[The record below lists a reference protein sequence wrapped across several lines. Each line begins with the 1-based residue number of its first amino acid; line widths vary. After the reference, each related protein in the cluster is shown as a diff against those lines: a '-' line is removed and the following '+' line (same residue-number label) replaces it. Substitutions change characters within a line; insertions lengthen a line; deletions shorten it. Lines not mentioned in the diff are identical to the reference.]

1 MVSRRVR
8 DIEYAIRDI
17 AVIADQVKKTGKKV
31 YHLNIGDPLKYD
43 FKTPKFI
50 TEALA
55 NASYSGKNYYAE
67 SLGVYE
73 LREEISMFLKRKD
86 NLDINV
92 DDIVVTTGVTE
103 AIYFLLAAMIEKG
116 KELLIPGPTYPLYIN
131 NTKFYDG
138 IPIEYE
144 LNEQDDWEPNI
155 EDLRNKITDKTQA
168 ILICSPNNP
177 TGVLFSEKKV
187 KKIIDLAGE
196 YNLPVLSDE
205 IYDQITYERD
215 YVSPASFSKDVPVIG
230 MNGFSKAHLMTGW
243 RLGYMYYHDPENKL
257 MDLKEGIAKLARA
270 RLSASSIAQYAALEI
285 FKTKSDH
292 TKEIVRKLRERRD
305 YSYKRLRQIEGINCV
320 NASGAFYLFP
330 KLDLKGFKKWKNDKE
345 FAIDLL
351 KKTGVCSV
359 YGSGF
364 GKYGEDHIRL
374 TFLPELNT
382 LEEVYN
388 HIEDFARIKK

>member
-1 MVSRRVR
+1 LVSRRVR
-8 DIEYAIRDI
+8 EIEYAIRDI
-17 AVIADQVKKTGKKV
+17 AVVADQVKQTGKEV

-50 TEALA
+50 TDALA
-55 NASYSGKNYYAE
+55 NASYNGKNFYAD
-67 SLGVYE
+67 SLGAIE
-73 LREEISMFLKRKD
+73 LREQISKSLKHKN
-86 NLDINV
+86 NLGVSI
-92 DDIVVTTGVTE
+92 DDIVITTGVTE

-116 KELLIPGPTYPLYIN
+116 QELLIPGPTYPLYIN

-138 IPIEYE
+138 VPVEYE
-144 LNEQDDWEPNI
+144 LSERDDWEPNI
-155 EDLRNKITDKTQA
+155 NDLRKKITDKTQG

-177 TGVLFSEKKV
+177 TGVLFNEKKV
-187 KKIIDLAGE
+187 KEIIDLAGE

-215 YVSPASFSKDVPVIG
+215 YVSPASLSKDVPVIG

-243 RLGYMYYHDPENKL
+243 RLGYIYYHDPLNKL
-257 MDLKEGIAKLARA
+257 LDLKEGIAKLARA
-270 RLSASSIAQYAALEI
+270 RLSASSIAQYAAIEI
-285 FKTKSDH
+285 FKTKSNH
-292 TKEIVRKLRERRD
+292 TLEMVRALRERRD
-305 YSYKRLRQIEGINCV
+305 YSYKRLRQIEGIDCV

-330 KLDLKGFKKWKNDKE
+330 KVNLKEFNKWKDDKE

-374 TFLPELNT
+374 TFLPELST
-382 LEEVYN
+382 LEKVYN
-388 HIEDFARIKK
+388 HIEDFVK

>member
-17 AVIADQVKKTGKKV
+17 AVVADQVKKKGKKV

-43 FKTPKFI
+43 FKTPTFI

-55 NASYSGKNYYAE
+55 NASHNGKNFYAD

-73 LREEISMFLKRKD
+73 LREEISKFLKHKD
-86 NLDINV
+86 NLDIKS

-103 AIYFLLAAMIEKG
+103 AIYFLLAALIEKG
-116 KELLIPGPTYPLYIN
+116 EELLIPGPTYPLYIN

-138 IPIEYE
+138 FPVEYE
-144 LNEQDDWEPNI
+144 LNELDDWEPNI
-155 EDLRNKITDKTQA
+155 DDLRNKITDKTQA

-243 RLGYMYYHDPENKL
+243 RLGYIYYHDPENKL
-257 MDLKEGIAKLARA
+257 LDLKKGIAKLARA
-270 RLSASSIAQYAALEI
+270 RLSASSIAQYAAIEI
-285 FKTKSDH
+285 FKTKSSH
-292 TKEIVRKLRERRD
+292 TSEMVRKLRERRD

-330 KLDLKGFKKWKNDKE
+330 KIDLEGLKRWKTDKE
-345 FAIDLL
+345 FAIELL
-351 KKTGVCSV
+351 QKTGVCSV

-364 GKYGEDHIRL
+364 GEYGKNHIRL
-374 TFLPELNT
+374 TFLPDLNT

-388 HIEDFARIKK
+388 HIEDFVK

>member
-17 AVIADQVKKTGKKV
+17 AVIADQVKKTGKQIFN
-31 YHLNIGDPLKYD
+31 LNIGDPLKYD
-43 FKTPKFI
+43 FETPKFI
-50 TEALA
+50 TEALT
-55 NASYSGKNYYAE
+55 NASYNGKNFYAD
-67 SLGVYE
+67 SLGVVE
-73 LREEISMFLKRKD
+73 LREEISKSLKRKD
-86 NLDINV
+86 NLDINS

-116 KELLIPGPTYPLYIN
+116 QELLIPGPTYPLYIN

-144 LNEQDDWEPNI
+144 LNEEDDWEPNI
-155 EDLRNKITDKTQA
+155 DDLRNKITNKTQA

-177 TGVLFSEKKV
+177 TGVLFSKKKV
-187 KKIIDLAGE
+187 KEIIDIAGE

-215 YVSPASFSKDVPVIG
+215 YVSPASLSKDVPVIG

-243 RLGYMYYHDPENKL
+243 RLGYLYYHDPENKL
-257 MDLKEGIAKLARA
+257 IDLKEGIAKLARA
-270 RLSASSIAQYAALEI
+270 RLSASCIAQYAAIEI
-285 FKTKSDH
+285 FKTKSNH
-292 TKEIVRKLRERRD
+292 TVEMVRSLRERRD
-305 YSYKRLRQIEGINCV
+305 YSYKRLKQIEGINCV

-330 KLDLKGFKKWKNDKE
+330 KINLKELRNWKTDKD

-351 KKTGVCSV
+351 KKTGVCTV

-364 GKYGEDHIRL
+364 GKFGENHIRL
-374 TFLPELNT
+374 TFLPNLNT
-382 LEEVYN
+382 LEKVYN
-388 HIEDFARIKK
+388 HIEDFVK

>member
-17 AVIADQVKKTGKKV
+17 AVIADQVKKTGKHV

-43 FKTPKFI
+43 FETPKFI

-55 NASYSGKNYYAE
+55 NASYNGKNFYAD
-67 SLGVYE
+67 SLGVVE
-73 LREEISMFLKRKD
+73 LREEISKFLKHKD
-86 NLDINV
+86 NLEIKS

-116 KELLIPGPTYPLYIN
+116 QELLIPGPTYPLYIN

-144 LNEQDDWEPNI
+144 LNEEDDWEPNI
-155 EDLRNKITDKTQA
+155 DDLRNKITNKTQA

-187 KKIIDLAGE
+187 KKIIDIAGE

-215 YVSPASFSKDVPVIG
+215 YVPPASLSKDVPVIG

-243 RLGYMYYHDPENKL
+243 RLGYLYYHDPENKL
-257 MDLKEGIAKLARA
+257 SDLKEGIAKLARA
-270 RLSASSIAQYAALEI
+270 RLSASCIAQYAAIEI
-285 FKTKSDH
+285 FKTKSNH
-292 TKEIVRKLRERRD
+292 TVEMVRSLRERRD
-305 YSYKRLRQIEGINCV
+305 YSYKRLKQIEGINCV

-330 KLDLKGFKKWKNDKE
+330 KINLKEFKKWKTDKD

-351 KKTGVCSV
+351 NETGVCTV

-364 GKYGEDHIRL
+364 GKFGENHIRL
-374 TFLPELNT
+374 TFLPDLNT
-382 LEEVYN
+382 LEKVYN
-388 HIEDFARIKK
+388 HIEDFVK

>member
-17 AVIADQVKKTGKKV
+17 AVIADQVKKTGKQV

-43 FKTPKFI
+43 FQTPKFI

-55 NASYSGKNYYAE
+55 NASYNGKNFYAD
-67 SLGVYE
+67 SLGVVE
-73 LREEISMFLKRKD
+73 LREEISKFLKRKD
-86 NLDINV
+86 NLDIKS

-116 KELLIPGPTYPLYIN
+116 QEFLIPGPTYPLYIN

-144 LNEQDDWEPNI
+144 LNEEDDWEPNI
-155 EDLRNKITDKTQA
+155 DDLRNKITNKTQG

-187 KKIIDLAGE
+187 KKIIDIAGE
-196 YNLPVLSDE
+196 YDLPVLSDE

-215 YVSPASFSKDVPVIG
+215 YVSPASLSKDVPVIG

-243 RLGYMYYHDPENKL
+243 RLGYLYYHDPENKL
-257 MDLKEGIAKLARA
+257 IDLKEGIAKLARA
-270 RLSASSIAQYAALEI
+270 RLSASCIAQYAAIEI
-285 FKTKSDH
+285 FKTKSNH
-292 TKEIVRKLRERRD
+292 TVEMVRSLRERRD
-305 YSYKRLRQIEGINCV
+305 YSYKRLKQIEGINCV

-330 KLDLKGFKKWKNDKE
+330 KINLKEFNKWKTDKD

-351 KKTGVCSV
+351 KKTGVCTV

-364 GKYGEDHIRL
+364 GKFGENHIRL
-374 TFLPELNT
+374 TFLPDLKT
-382 LEEVYN
+382 LEKVYN
-388 HIEDFARIKK
+388 HIEDFVK

>member
-17 AVIADQVKKTGKKV
+17 AVIADQVKKSGKYV

-55 NASYSGKNYYAE
+55 NASYNGKNFYAD
-67 SLGVYE
+67 SLGVIE
-73 LREEISMFLKRKD
+73 LREEISKFLKLKD
-86 NLDINV
+86 NLDITYDN
-92 DDIVVTTGVTE
+92 IVVTTGVTE
-103 AIYFLLAAMIEKG
+103 AIYFLLAAMIERG
-116 KELLIPGPTYPLYIN
+116 QELLIPGPTYPLYIN

-138 IPIEYE
+138 LPIEYE
-144 LNEQDDWEPNI
+144 LNEEDDWEPNI
-155 EDLRNKITDKTQA
+155 DDLRNKITNKTQA

-177 TGVLFSEKKV
+177 TGVLFSDKKI
-187 KKIIDLAGE
+187 KEIIDLAGE

-243 RLGYMYYHDPENKL
+243 RLGYLYYHDPENKIP
-257 MDLKEGIAKLARA
+257 DLKEGIAKLARA
-270 RLSASSIAQYAALEI
+270 RLSASCIAQYAAIEI
-285 FKTKSDH
+285 FKTKSNH
-292 TKEIVRKLRERRD
+292 TIEMVRALRERRD

-330 KLDLKGFKKWKNDKE
+330 KIDLEEFKRWKTDKD
-345 FAIDLL
+345 FAVDLL
-351 KKTGVCSV
+351 KETGVCTV

-364 GKYGEDHIRL
+364 GKFGENHIRL

-382 LEEVYN
+382 LEKVYN
-388 HIEDFARIKK
+388 SIEDFLK

>member
-17 AVIADQVKKTGKKV
+17 AVIADQVKKKGKRV

-55 NASYSGKNYYAE
+55 NASNSGKNFYAD

-73 LREEISMFLKRKD
+73 LREEISRFLKSKD
-86 NLDINV
+86 NLNV
-92 DDIVVTTGVTE
+92 NSDDIVVTTGVTE

-116 KELLIPGPTYPLYIN
+116 EELLIPGPTYPLYIN

-138 IPIEYE
+138 VPIEYE
-144 LNEQDDWEPNI
+144 LNEQDNWEPNLD
-155 EDLRNKITDKTQA
+155 DLRNKITDKTQA

-177 TGVLFSEKKV
+177 TGVLFNEKKV

-205 IYDQITYERD
+205 IYDQITYESN
-215 YVSPASFSKDVPVIG
+215 YVSPASLSKDVPVIG

-243 RLGYMYYHDPENKL
+243 RLGYIYYHDPENKL
-257 MDLKEGIAKLARA
+257 LDLKEGIAKLARA
-270 RLSASSIAQYAALEI
+270 RLSASSIAQYAAIEI
-285 FKTKSDH
+285 FKTKSNH
-292 TKEIVRKLRERRD
+292 TIEMVRKLRERRD

-330 KLDLKGFKKWKNDKE
+330 KLDLIGLKKWKNDKE

-374 TFLPELNT
+374 TFLPELNI

-388 HIEDFARIKK
+388 QIEDFVR

>member
-17 AVIADQVKKTGKKV
+17 AVIADQVKKTGKQV

-55 NASYSGKNYYAE
+55 NASYNGKNFYAD
-67 SLGVYE
+67 SLGVVE
-73 LREEISMFLKRKD
+73 LREEISKFLKRKD
-86 NLDINV
+86 NLDIKS

-116 KELLIPGPTYPLYIN
+116 QELLIPGPTYPLYIN

-144 LNEQDDWEPNI
+144 LKEEDEWEPNI
-155 EDLRNKITDKTQA
+155 DDLRNKITSKTQA

-187 KKIIDLAGE
+187 KEIIDIAGE

-215 YVSPASFSKDVPVIG
+215 YVSPASLSKDVPVIG

-243 RLGYMYYHDPENKL
+243 RLGYLYYHDPENKL
-257 MDLKEGIAKLARA
+257 IDLKEGIAKLARA
-270 RLSASSIAQYAALEI
+270 RLSASCIAQYAAIEI
-285 FKTKSDH
+285 FKTKSNH
-292 TKEIVRKLRERRD
+292 TVEMVRSLRERRD
-305 YSYKRLRQIEGINCV
+305 YSYKRLKQIEGINCV

-330 KLDLKGFKKWKNDKE
+330 KINLKEFKNWKTDKD

-351 KKTGVCSV
+351 KETGVCTV

-364 GKYGEDHIRL
+364 GKFGENHIRL
-374 TFLPELNT
+374 TFLPNLNT
-382 LEEVYN
+382 LEKVYN
-388 HIEDFARIKK
+388 HIEDFVK

>member
-55 NASYSGKNYYAE
+55 NASYSGKNFYAE

-73 LREEISMFLKRKD
+73 LREEISKFLKRKD
-86 NLDINV
+86 KLDINV

-144 LNEQDDWEPNI
+144 LNEQDDWEPNF

-330 KLDLKGFKKWKNDKE
+330 KLDLKEFKKWKNDKE

-351 KKTGVCSV
+351 KETGVCSV

-364 GKYGEDHIRL
+364 GKYGEGHIRL

-382 LEEVYN
+382 LEKVYN
-388 HIEDFARIKK
+388 HLEDFVK

>member
-17 AVIADQVKKTGKKV
+17 AVIADQVKQTGKEIF
-31 YHLNIGDPLKYD
+31 HLNIGDPLKYD

-50 TEALA
+50 TDALA
-55 NASYSGKNYYAE
+55 NASYNGKNFYAD
-67 SLGVYE
+67 SLGAIE
-73 LREEISMFLKRKD
+73 LREQISKFLKHKD
-86 NLDINV
+86 NLDVNK
-92 DDIVVTTGVTE
+92 DDIVITTGVTE

-116 KELLIPGPTYPLYIN
+116 QELLIPGPTYPLYIN
-131 NTKFYDG
+131 NTKFYEG
-138 IPIEYE
+138 IPVEYE
-144 LNEQDDWEPNI
+144 LDEKDDWEPNI
-155 EDLRNKITDKTQA
+155 DDLRKKISDKTQA

-215 YVSPASFSKDVPVIG
+215 YVSPASVSKDVPVIG

-243 RLGYMYYHDPENKL
+243 RLGYIYYHDPLNKL
-257 MDLKEGIAKLARA
+257 LDLKEGIAKLARA
-270 RLSASSIAQYAALEI
+270 RLSASSIAQYAAIEI
-285 FKTKSDH
+285 FKTKSNH
-292 TKEIVRKLRERRD
+292 TIEMVRALRERRD
-305 YSYKRLRQIEGINCV
+305 YSYKRLRQIEGIDCV

-330 KLDLKGFKKWKNDKE
+330 KINLTEFSKWKNDKE

-364 GKYGEDHIRL
+364 GKYGEGHIRL
-374 TFLPELNT
+374 TFLPDLSI
-382 LEEVYN
+382 LEKVYN
-388 HIEDFARIKK
+388 HIEDFVK

>member
-17 AVIADQVKKTGKKV
+17 AVIADQVKKKGKKV

-50 TEALA
+50 SEALA
-55 NASYSGKNYYAE
+55 SASHSGKNFYAD

-73 LREEISMFLKRKD
+73 LREEISKFLKHKD
-86 NLDINV
+86 NLDITSDN
-92 DDIVVTTGVTE
+92 IVVTMGVTE

-116 KELLIPGPTYPLYIN
+116 EELLIPGPTYPLYIN

-138 IPIEYE
+138 VPIEYE
-144 LNEQDDWEPNI
+144 LNEQDDWEPNLD
-155 EDLRNKITDKTQA
+155 DLRNKITDKTQA

-177 TGVLFSEKKV
+177 TGVLFNEKKV

-205 IYDQITYERD
+205 IYDQITYERN
-215 YVSPASFSKDVPVIG
+215 YVSPASLSKDVPVIG

-243 RLGYMYYHDPENKL
+243 RLGYIYYHDPENKL
-257 MDLKEGIAKLARA
+257 LDLKEGIAKLARA
-270 RLSASSIAQYAALEI
+270 RLSASSIAQYAAIEI
-285 FKTKSDH
+285 FKTKSNH
-292 TKEIVRKLRERRD
+292 TVEMVRKLRERRD

-330 KLDLKGFKKWKNDKE
+330 KLDLSGLKKWKNDKE

-374 TFLPELNT
+374 TFLPELSI

-388 HIEDFARIKK
+388 HIEDFVR

>member
-1 MVSRRVR
+1 MISRRVR

-17 AVIADQVKKTGKKV
+17 AVIADQVKQTGKEIF
-31 YHLNIGDPLKYD
+31 HLNIGDPLKYD

-50 TEALA
+50 TDALA
-55 NASYSGKNYYAE
+55 NASYNGKNFYAD
-67 SLGVYE
+67 SLGAVE
-73 LREEISMFLKRKD
+73 LREQISRFLKHKD
-86 NLDINV
+86 NLDVNK

-116 KELLIPGPTYPLYIN
+116 QELLIPGPTYPLYIN

-138 IPIEYE
+138 IPVEYE
-144 LNEQDDWEPNI
+144 LNEKDDWEPNI
-155 EDLRNKITDKTQA
+155 DDLRKKISDKTQA

-177 TGVLFSEKKV
+177 TGVLFSERKV
-187 KKIIDLAGE
+187 KEIIDLAGE

-205 IYDQITYERD
+205 IYDQITYERN
-215 YVSPASFSKDVPVIG
+215 YVSPASLSKDVPVIG

-243 RLGYMYYHDPENKL
+243 RLGYIYYHDPLNRL
-257 MDLKEGIAKLARA
+257 LDLKEGIAKLARA
-270 RLSASSIAQYAALEI
+270 RLSASSIAQYAAIEI
-285 FKTKSDH
+285 FRTKSNH
-292 TKEIVRKLRERRD
+292 TIEMVRTLRERRD
-305 YSYKRLRQIEGINCV
+305 YSYKRLRQIEGIDCV

-330 KLDLKGFKKWKNDKE
+330 KINLKEFSKWKNDKE

-364 GKYGEDHIRL
+364 GKYGEGHIRL
-374 TFLPELNT
+374 TFLPELSI
-382 LEEVYN
+382 LEKVYN
-388 HIEDFARIKK
+388 HIEEFVK

>member
-17 AVIADQVKKTGKKV
+17 AVIADQVKKQGKKV

-55 NASYSGKNYYAE
+55 NASNSGKNFYAD

-73 LREEISMFLKRKD
+73 LREEISRFLKSKD
-86 NLDINV
+86 NLNINS

-116 KELLIPGPTYPLYIN
+116 QELLIPGPTYPLYIN

-138 IPIEYE
+138 VPVEYE

-187 KKIIDLAGE
+187 KNIINLAGE

-205 IYDQITYERD
+205 IYDQITYERN
-215 YVSPASFSKDVPVIG
+215 YVSPASLSKDVPVIG

-243 RLGYMYYHDPENKL
+243 RLGYLYYHDPENKL
-257 MDLKEGIAKLARA
+257 SDLKEGIAKLARA
-270 RLSASSIAQYAALEI
+270 RLSASSIAQYAAIEI
-285 FKTKSDH
+285 FKTKSNH
-292 TKEIVRKLRERRD
+292 TVEMVRKLRERRD
-305 YSYKRLRQIEGINCV
+305 YSYKRLRQIEGINCI

-330 KLDLKGFKKWKNDKE
+330 NLDLIGLKKWKNDKE

-374 TFLPELNT
+374 TFLPELSI

-388 HIEDFARIKK
+388 QIEDFVK